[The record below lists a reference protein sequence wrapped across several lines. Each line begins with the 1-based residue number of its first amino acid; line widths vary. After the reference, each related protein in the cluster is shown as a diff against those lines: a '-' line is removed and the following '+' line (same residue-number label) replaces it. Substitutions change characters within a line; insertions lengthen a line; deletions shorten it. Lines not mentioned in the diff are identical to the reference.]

1 LEQAISNLDGFNLLL
16 DLTYEKFYDE
26 MTEMERKEG
35 EKLDRIMSAHFV
47 TKFLID
53 VL

>member
-1 LEQAISNLDGFNLLL
+1 
-16 DLTYEKFYDE
+16 

>member
-1 LEQAISNLDGFNLLL
+1 VITNTDGFNLLL

-26 MTEMERKEG
+26 MTEMVRKEPQ
-35 EKLDRIMSAHFV
+35 KLDKIMSAHFV
-47 TKFLID
+47 SKFLID